1 MIENNSENAAGTEVK
16 EETAPDEG
24 RPPVDP
30 HNKLYTVLSLLIF
43 AVLYVGV
50 QLFKANFTLSYA
62 LYSDIPDRGSLV
74 TVLSE
79 IGMSE
84 VPEDCEFEYA
94 RMHKNFDSNL
104 LYVSFALPE
113 EIEGIEEAEEFA
125 SGLVPYEYGNIAE
138 DERFTLY
145 PDPDMNAL
153 YVYGSS
159 IVCIDDPLKR
169 CIVYEDEDSERY
181 KAVFLTDE
189 YDKGIAIVL
198 SEGVKINVK

>member
-1 MIENNSENAAGTEVK
+1 MIENNSENTAGTEVK
-16 EETAPDEG
+16 EETSPDEG

-50 QLFKANFTLSYA
+50 QFFKANFTLSYA

-74 TVLSE
+74 SVLSE

-84 VPEDCEFEYA
+84 VPEGCEFEYA

-113 EIEGIEEAEEFA
+113 DIDSMEEAEEFA

>member
-1 MIENNSENAAGTEVK
+1 MIENNSANTTETEVK

-30 HNKLYTVLSLLIF
+30 HNKLYTFLSLLIF

-50 QLFKANFTLSYA
+50 QFFKANFTLSYA

-74 TVLSE
+74 SVLSE
-79 IGMSE
+79 IGISE
-84 VPEDCEFEYA
+84 VPEGCEFEYA
-94 RMHKNFDSNL
+94 RMHKNFDSDL

-113 EIEGIEEAEEFA
+113 EIVDIEEAEEFA
-125 SGLVPYEYGNIAE
+125 EGLVPYEYGNIAE

-169 CIVYEDEDSERY
+169 CIVYEDEDSGRY
-181 KAVFLTDE
+181 KAVFLTND
-189 YDKGIAIVL
+189 YDKGIAVVL